1 MNIKTHR
8 KHSIMKERSGF
19 TLIEVM
25 IALTILAVGLLAL
38 ATLQIVSIR
47 GNAFS
52 TEMTYATML
61 AQSRLEQLR
70 NTPYDSIPPTGGTPL
85 TDPLPATAT
94 SKGIP
99 YTIERTVDNNT
110 PATDM
115 KRITLVVL
123 WTGSPAGPDKTGG
136 QTTVQFRTTF
146 TTVIKR

>member
-1 MNIKTHR
+1 
-8 KHSIMKERSGF
+8 MKERSGF
-19 TLIEVM
+19 TLIEVL

-38 ATLQIVSIR
+38 ATMQIVSIR

-61 AQSRLEQLR
+61 AQSRLEQIR
-70 NTPYDSIPPTGGTPL
+70 NMAYDSVTSGTEIV
-85 TDPLPATAT
+85 PANET

-99 YTIERTVDNNT
+99 YTIQRTVNNDD

-123 WTGSPAGPDKTGG
+123 WTGAPAGPDKTGG
-136 QTTVQFRTTF
+136 QTAVQFKTTF
-146 TTVIKR
+146 ATVIKR

>member
-1 MNIKTHR
+1 MNINTHR
-8 KHSIMKERSGF
+8 KNSIMKERSGF

-38 ATLQIVSIR
+38 ATMQIVSIR

-61 AQSRLEQLR
+61 AQGKLEQLR
-70 NTPYDSIPPTGGTPL
+70 NMPYDSITSITEPIS
-85 TDPLPATAT
+85 ATAT

-99 YTIERTVDNNT
+99 YTIQRTVNDNS

-115 KRITLVVL
+115 KQITLVVL
-123 WTGSPAGPDKTGG
+123 WTGAPAGPDKTGG

-146 TTVIKR
+146 TTVIKK

>member
-1 MNIKTHR
+1 MDINTQR
-8 KHSIMKERSGF
+8 KNMMKERSGF

-38 ATLQIVSIR
+38 ATMQIVSIR
-47 GNAFS
+47 SNAFS

-61 AQSRLEQLR
+61 AQDRLEQLR
-70 NTPYDSIPPTGGTPL
+70 NTPYESIPPTSGTPD
-85 TDPLPATAT
+85 TEVVDATET
-94 SKGIP
+94 SKGMP
-99 YTIERTVDNNT
+99 YTIERTVDDNT

-123 WTGSPAGPDKTGG
+123 WTGAPAGPDKTSG

-146 TTVIKR
+146 TTVIKK

>member
-1 MNIKTHR
+1 MNINTHW
-8 KHSIMKERSGF
+8 KNIIMKERSGF

-38 ATLQIVSIR
+38 ATMQIVSIR

-70 NTPYDSIPPTGGTPL
+70 NTPYASIPPTGGTPL
-85 TDPLPATAT
+85 TVPIPATAT

-99 YTIERTVDNNT
+99 YTIERSVDFLNDDPDTN
-110 PATDM
+110 M
-115 KRITLVVL
+115 KLITLVVR
-123 WTGSPAGPDKTGG
+123 WTGAPAGTSG